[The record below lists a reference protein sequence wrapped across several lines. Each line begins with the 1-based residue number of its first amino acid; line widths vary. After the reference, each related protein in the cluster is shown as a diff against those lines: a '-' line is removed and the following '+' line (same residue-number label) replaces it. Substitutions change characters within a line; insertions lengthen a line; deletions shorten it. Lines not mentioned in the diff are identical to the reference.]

1 MAAFGVTH
9 AHRIQNSRGKSIGIA
24 ITDDRKNKRRDRR
37 GVCGLFG
44 LSSRVT

>member
-1 MAAFGVTH
+1 MAAFGLAHV
-9 AHRIQNSRGKSIGIA
+9 HRIPNSRGKSIGIA
-24 ITDDRKNKRRDRR
+24 ITDDRKSKRRDRR